1 MNYLILAT
9 ALTALMLE
17 ASTRADDKRQAGDL
31 HDIHDICTLLESG
44 HDAGSLPPNVALRVD
59 AYLWDSDD
67 ESKHLK
73 ETWEFTPEHVHRV
86 VREEVGKETVYRRAE
101 SKPFD
106 TKNICNTLLDG
117 GIHAIAT
124 QEGMG
129 EWLHFVG
136 TEFDYGH
143 RSIEIFVDG
152 KSAIQVGE
160 SCADA
165 GLAASN
171 ARAFANLYEQLAL
184 PARAKFRHPE

>member
-1 MNYLILAT
+1 M
-9 ALTALMLE
+9 LTALVSVVTTHAGEKGQDE
-17 ASTRADDKRQAGDL
+17 ALNDIRTLLTRADD
-31 HDIHDICTLLESG
+31 S
-44 HDAGSLPPNVALRVD
+44 GSLPPRVAVRVD
-59 AYLWDSDD
+59 ADLWNSGD
-67 ESKHLK
+67 ESKRLK
-73 ETWEFTPEHVHRV
+73 ETWEFTAKHVHRV
-86 VREEVGKETVYRRAE
+86 VREKVGNETVYRRAE

-106 TKNICNTLLDG
+106 TKDICNTLLDG

-152 KSAIQVGE
+152 KSAMQVSE

-165 GLAASN
+165 GFAASN
-171 ARAFANLYEQLAL
+171 ARAFANLYELLASA
-184 PARAKFRHPE
+184 ARAAFRHAE